1 MHSNLFRKGSLLARL
16 IAANLVSMQNDLRY
30 PIGQFQRP
38 DNFSLQQRSAFL
50 ERIAQTPANL
60 AQAVGGLNSPQLD
73 TPYREGG
80 WTLRQVV
87 HHVADSHM
95 HSYIR
100 TKFAVA
106 EEHPAIKPYDE
117 AIWADFDDAAAAPV
131 EVSLTLLEQLHN
143 RWVRWFRSLPEK
155 AFQRTLLHPEN
166 GVMTLDLIVALYA
179 WHGDH
184 HTAHI
189 RGLRHRMG
197 W

>member
-1 MHSNLFRKGSLLARL
+1 MLIDSWHSVNMEDDS
-16 IAANLVSMQNDLRY
+16 RY
-30 PIGQFQRP
+30 PIGRFKRP
-38 DNFSLQQRSAFL
+38 ENQTAQQRDAL
-50 ERIAQTPANL
+50 LVRIEQTPANL
-60 AQAVGGLNSPQLD
+60 ANAVEGLTVSQLD

-106 EEHPAIKPYDE
+106 EEHPSIKPYDE
-117 AIWADFDDAAAAPV
+117 GVWANFDDAAAAPV
-131 EVSLTLLEQLHN
+131 EVSLTLLDNLHN
-143 RWVRWFRSLPEK
+143 RWVRWFRSLPED
-155 AFQRTLLHPEN
+155 AFSRTLFHPEN
-166 GVMTLDLIVALYA
+166 GDMSLDVIVALYA

-189 RGLRHRMG
+189 RKLRERMG